1 MLIYSSTTRYSSS
14 FAKSVRFT
22 PRWYLLP
29 LLRVSK
35 RWHAITV
42 KYLYQTIAVGS
53 HAPFQ
58 HPPRAEESVKYSLA
72 SGSQSQ
78 NWIRNGTSLFKRR
91 KGHEIADDLYK
102 TLSQNSSLAALITK
116 LQLGIEGIKVRRLH
130 HGWGSLAHVSYRR
143 LHWQSNAPQGEPSW
157 TQNHTLSILKLCP
170 NVEQVNIRG
179 FNPRKL
185 GALIDVLGKKSLVY
199 FSISSRNLSSGNCNE
214 GKRVG
219 LFSHILILM
228 QKWPKLRG
236 IRAEDFLDASESEK
250 PVTLDAS
257 QVSECCPDLREIIIT
272 GAVLRPDM
280 YRALRVMCSSGITKL
295 AVSLHSHISGRI
307 GDAAA
312 DALCECLRLWSPT
325 LEYLKVDIVDN
336 TTHVFWDPLSA
347 DDRYYQPLNE
357 AMRTL
362 EELRELRFDKMKLDL
377 GVISRLPRLERLAYL
392 PHYRWRKEETQNLF
406 NHLEDTE
413 KFPSLNLIV
422 YDRVTIADGLM
433 EVCRMREIQLAI
445 HLKEEAYI

>member
-14 FAKSVRFT
+14 FAESVRFT

-130 HGWGSLAHVSYRR
+130 HVWGSLAHVSYRR
-143 LHWQSNAPQGEPSW
+143 LQSNAPQGEPSW

-336 TTHVFWDPLSA
+336 TTHVFWDPLGA

>member
-14 FAKSVRFT
+14 FAESVKFT

-102 TLSQNSSLAALITK
+102 TISQNSSLAALITK
-116 LQLGIEGIKVRRLH
+116 LQLGIEGIKVPRLH
-130 HGWGSLAHVSYRR
+130 HGWGSLAYVKYWR
-143 LHWQSNAPQGEPSW
+143 LHPNASQVEPSW
-157 TQNHTLSILKLCP
+157 TQKHTLILKLCP
-170 NVEQVNIRG
+170 NVVQVDICG
-179 FNPRKL
+179 FHPRKL
-185 GALIDVLGKKSLVY
+185 GAMINVLGRKSLVY
-199 FSISSRNLSSGNCNE
+199 FSISARNLSSGNTDE

-219 LFSHILILM
+219 LFSHILKLM
-228 QKWPKLRG
+228 QKWPKLRR
-236 IRAEDFLDASESEK
+236 IRAEDFLDASESEN

-257 QVSECCPDLREIIIT
+257 EVSECCPDLREIIIT

-336 TTHVFWDPLSA
+336 TTHVFWDPLGA
-347 DDRYYQPLNE
+347 DDHYYQPLNE

-422 YDRVTIADGLM
+422 YDRVTVADGLI
-433 EVCRMREIQLAI
+433 EVCRMREIQLASP
-445 HLKEEAYI
+445 LKEEAYI

>member
-1 MLIYSSTTRYSSS
+1 MLIYSSTTRDSSS
-14 FAKSVRFT
+14 FAESVRFT

-42 KYLYQTIAVGS
+42 KYLYQTISVGS
-53 HAPFQ
+53 LAPFQ
-58 HPPRAEESVKYSLA
+58 RHPRAEESVKYNLFSD
-72 SGSQSQ
+72 SRGEI
-78 NWIRNGTSLFKRR
+78 WTRNGTSLPKRL
-91 KGHEIADDLYK
+91 KSHEIADDLYK

-116 LQLGIEGIKVRRLH
+116 LQLGIGDTIRLVYKS
-130 HGWGSLAHVSYRR
+130 HGRGALAHCIFYDTI
-143 LHWQSNAPQGEPSW
+143 APEVEPSW
-157 TQNHTLSILKLCP
+157 TQNHTLILKLCP

-199 FSISSRNLSSGNCNE
+199 FSISSRNLSSGNCNK
-214 GKRVG
+214 GKLVG
-219 LFSHILILM
+219 RFSLILKLM

-257 QVSECCPDLREIIIT
+257 EVSECCPDLREIIIT

-325 LEYLKVDIVDN
+325 LEYLNVDIVDN
-336 TTHVFWDPLSA
+336 TTHVFWDPLGA
-347 DDRYYQPLNE
+347 DDRYYQPLYE

-377 GVISRLPRLERLAYL
+377 GVISRLPRLERLTYL

-422 YDRVTIADGLM
+422 YDRATVADGLI
-433 EVCRMREIQLAI
+433 EVCRMREIQLASP
-445 HLKEEAYI
+445 LKEEAYI

>member
-1 MLIYSSTTRYSSS
+1 MLIYSSTTRDSSS

-58 HPPRAEESVKYSLA
+58 HPPRAEEAVKYSLA

-78 NWIRNGTSLFKRR
+78 NWIRNGTNLFKRR

-102 TLSQNSSLAALITK
+102 TLSQNSSLAALITT
-116 LQLGIEGIKVRRLH
+116 LQLGIQFIETLRF
-130 HGWGSLAHVSYRR
+130 GSLAHFTIGV
-143 LHWQSNAPQGEPSW
+143 LHPNASQVEPSW
-157 TQNHTLSILKLCP
+157 TQKHTLILKLCP
-170 NVEQVNIRG
+170 NVVQVDICG
-179 FNPRKL
+179 FHPRKL
-185 GALIDVLGKKSLVY
+185 GTMINVLGRKSLVY
-199 FSISSRNLSSGNCNE
+199 FSISARNLSSGNTDE
-214 GKRVG
+214 GERVG
-219 LFSHILILM
+219 LFSHILKLM
-228 QKWPKLRG
+228 QKWPKLRR
-236 IRAEDFLDASESEK
+236 IRAEDFLDASESEN

-257 QVSECCPDLREIIIT
+257 EVSECCPDLREIIIT

-336 TTHVFWDPLSA
+336 TTHVFWDPLGA